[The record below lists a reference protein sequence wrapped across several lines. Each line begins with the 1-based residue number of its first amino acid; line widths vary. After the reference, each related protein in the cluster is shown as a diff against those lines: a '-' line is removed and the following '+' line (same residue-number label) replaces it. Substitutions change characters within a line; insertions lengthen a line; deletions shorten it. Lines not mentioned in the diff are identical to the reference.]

1 LDRSGEFGFNRGVTS
16 HYRFAGPVVVRLA
29 GSAVAAVGLVVV
41 VTSVLLATAFRG
53 HGLGVLPAVVLV
65 VLLLAGGLLLAV
77 RQAVVVTLA
86 AEGYRVRHVRGAG
99 VREARWTD
107 VEDVAA
113 TTVGGARCVVL
124 RLRDGRSTTVP
135 VDVLAG
141 NRDDF
146 VRDLQQHLNTGHGYR
161 PLSGPAR

>member
-1 LDRSGEFGFNRGVTS
+1 VTS
-16 HYRFAGPVVVRLA
+16 NYRFAGPVVVRLA

-41 VTSVLLATAFRG
+41 VSSVLLATVFRG
-53 HGLGVLPAVVLV
+53 HGFGALLAVVLV
-65 VLLLAGGLLLAV
+65 TLLLAGGLLLAV
-77 RQAVVVTLA
+77 RRAVVVSLA
-86 AEGYRVRHVRGAG
+86 ADGYRVRHVRGAG

-107 VEDVAA
+107 VEDVVA
-113 TTVGGARCVVL
+113 TTAGGARCVVL
-124 RLRDGRSTTVP
+124 RLKDGRSTTVP

-146 VRDLQQHLNTGHGYR
+146 VRELQRHLNTGHGYR

>member
-1 LDRSGEFGFNRGVTS
+1 VTS
-16 HYRFAGPVVVRLA
+16 NYRFAGPVVVRLA
-29 GSAVAAVGLVVV
+29 GSAVAGVGLAVV
-41 VTSVLLATAFRG
+41 VTTVLLATVFRG
-53 HGLGVLPAVVLV
+53 HGFGALPAVVLLA
-65 VLLLAGGLLLAV
+65 LLLAGALLLAV
-77 RQAVVVTLA
+77 RRTVVVSLA

-99 VREARWTD
+99 VKEARWTD

-113 TTVGGARCVVL
+113 TTVAGARCVVL
-124 RLRDGRSTTVP
+124 RLTDGRSTTVP

-141 NRDDF
+141 DRDDF